1 MMNLQEIAEKTKAT
15 GKEVNDMLENGYFD
29 YDEANIFGTG
39 MGVKGGHEQKP
50 IKESVGNSIM
60 ETLRQV
66 KLGDLVKKMR
76 LGEVLMP
83 GLAGANYLVPTKIY
97 QVMYDSAVQADICA
111 DISITMIP
119 ADQLPGNQVKIDI
132 AVDDS
137 YVPHKYM
144 APGAQPTETIQ
155 TEQAT
160 LDFSTP
166 FGINFQI
173 TNDLIE
179 DSQFNLVEMHLRDA
193 GREMGE
199 FASNEAATVLIA
211 GTDGDGTMNPQAAG
225 ANTTTLQH
233 VISGV
238 ELNLQDGYI
247 SDTYLTSH
255 HQIFDAISQDTTYSQ
270 DAVAFR
276 DGIISDGYPT
286 RLLGMNIIY
295 SEVTVLSISAT
306 TGTAY
311 EDLDSVAFA
320 KDYALVTGR
329 KRWLRIEKYSDPI
342 RDLVGATIT
351 CRQDS
356 VSIYN
361 DSICQIRE
369 T

>member
-1 MMNLQEIAEKTKAT
+1 MIPLKEVVEKTKET
-15 GKEVNDMLENGYFD
+15 GKKVEAILDNGYFD
-29 YDEANIFGTG
+29 YDEVNIFGTG
-39 MGVKGGHEQKP
+39 QGLRGGHEQTP
-50 IKESVGNSIM
+50 IKEGDANQIM
-60 ETLRQV
+60 ETLRAV
-66 KLGDLVKKMR
+66 PLGNLVKKLR
-76 LGEVLMP
+76 LSEVLMP
-83 GLAGANYLVPTKIY
+83 GLAGANNLVPTKIY

-119 ADQLPGNQVKIDI
+119 AEQLPGNQVKVDI
-132 AVDDS
+132 AVDNS

-155 TEQAT
+155 TAQAT

-199 FASNEAATVLIA
+199 FASNEAVKVLDTA
-211 GTDGDGTMNPQAAG
+211 TDGDGTLNTEAG
-225 ANTTTLQH
+225 GSNTTTLLD
-233 VISGV
+233 VLNAIDA
-238 ELNLQDGYI
+238 NLQDGYI
-247 SDTYLTSH
+247 SDTFLTSH
-255 HQIFDAISQDTTYSQ
+255 HQMYGEIIKDTTYSQ
-270 DAVAFR
+270 DATGFR
-276 DGIISDGYPT
+276 DELIREGYPT
-286 RLLGMNIIY
+286 RLLGMNVIY
-295 SEVTVLSISAT
+295 SEVTQLAQSAA
-306 TGTAY
+306 GVAY
-311 EDLDSVAFA
+311 QALDSLVFA

-356 VSIYN
+356 VTIYN

-369 T
+369 V

>member
-1 MMNLQEIAEKTKAT
+1 MISLKECAEKTKDT
-15 GKEVNDMLENGYFD
+15 SKEVTEMLDNGYFD
-29 YDEANIFGTG
+29 YDEVNIFGTG
-39 MGVKGGHEQKP
+39 QGLRGGHEQTP
-50 IKESVGNSIM
+50 IKESDANQIM
-60 ETLRQV
+60 ETLRAV
-66 KLGDLVKKMR
+66 TLGDLTKKLR

-83 GLAGANYLVPTKIY
+83 GLAGANNLVPTKIY

-119 ADQLPGNQVKIDI
+119 SDQLPGNQVKVDI

-144 APGAQPTETIQ
+144 APGAQPTETIE
-155 TEQAT
+155 TAQAT

-199 FASNEAATVLIA
+199 FASNEAVTVLIA
-211 GTDGDGTMNPQAAG
+211 AADGDGALNTEGAG
-225 ANTTTLQH
+225 ANVTTLTDIINAQDA
-233 VISGV
+233 
-238 ELNLQDGYI
+238 NLRDGYI
-247 SDTYLTSH
+247 SDTLLTSH
-255 HQIFDAISQDTTYSQ
+255 HQIFDEIAKDTTFSQ
-270 DAVAFR
+270 DATGFR
-276 DGIISDGYPT
+276 DAIVTEGYPT

-311 EDLDSVAFA
+311 EDLDSVVFA
-320 KDYALVTGR
+320 KDYALITGR

-356 VSIYN
+356 VTIYD
-361 DSICQIRE
+361 DSICRVRE

>member
-1 MMNLQEIAEKTKAT
+1 MLSLTEVVEKTKKT
-15 GKEVNDMLENGYFD
+15 GKEVQDMLDNGYFD
-29 YDEANIFGTG
+29 YDEINIFGTG
-39 MGVKGGHEQKP
+39 QGLHGGHEQTP
-50 IKESVGNSIM
+50 IKEGDANQIM
-60 ETLRQV
+60 ETVRAV
-66 KLGDLVKKMR
+66 DLATLTKKMR

-119 ADQLPGNQVKIDI
+119 SDQLPGNQVQIDI

-144 APGAQPTETIQ
+144 APGAQPTETIE
-155 TEQAT
+155 TEKAT

-199 FASNEAATVLIA
+199 FASNEAVTVLNTA
-211 GTDGDGTMNPQAAG
+211 TDGDGTLNTEGAG
-225 ANTTTLQH
+225 ADLTTLED
-233 VISGV
+233 VINAV
-238 ELNLQDGYI
+238 DANLRDGYI
-247 SDTYLTSH
+247 SDTYLCSH
-255 HQIFDAISQDTTYSQ
+255 HVIFDDINVDTTFSQ
-270 DAVAFR
+270 DAVAWR
-276 DGIISDGYPT
+276 DHMMTEAYPT
-286 RLLGMNIIY
+286 RLLGMNVIY
-295 SEVTVLSISAT
+295 SEVTKLTTSAT

-311 EDLDSVAFA
+311 QDLDSLVFA
-320 KDYALVTGR
+320 KDYAMVTGR

-356 VSIYN
+356 VTIYN